1 MRVAIAGAGAT
12 GRSIARALLGS
23 GHMVLLIERQRSH
36 YRPERVPDADWLLA
50 DACELNTLEQAG
62 IETCDVVAAA
72 TREDQVNLVFSLL
85 CKTEF
90 AVPRVVARVSD
101 PRNEWLFTE
110 GWGVDVAVSTPQGLV
125 AAVEE
130 AVSAGDLVGLM
141 TLHHG
146 RGEIV
151 EITLSAESAA
161 LATRRVGDMAL
172 PDGVALLTVRRGRE
186 LINAHPE
193 AVLQPGDE
201 LILAAAPGTRQQ
213 LRAALR

>member
-12 GRSIARALLGS
+12 GRSIARALLES
-23 GHMVLLIERQRSH
+23 GHMVLLIEQQRSH

-50 DACELNTLEQAG
+50 DACEVSTLQMAG
-62 IETCDVVAAA
+62 IDMCDVVAAA

-110 GWGVDVAVSTPQGLV
+110 SWGVDVAVSTPQGLV

-130 AVSAGDLVGLM
+130 AVSTGELVGLM

-151 EITLSAESAA
+151 EITLSARTA
-161 LATRRVGDMAL
+161 LAIRRVGDIAL

-186 LINAHPE
+186 LLNAHPD
-193 AVLQPGDE
+193 AVLRSGDE
-201 LILAAAPGTRQQ
+201 LILIAAPGTRQQ
-213 LRAALR
+213 LRAAFR